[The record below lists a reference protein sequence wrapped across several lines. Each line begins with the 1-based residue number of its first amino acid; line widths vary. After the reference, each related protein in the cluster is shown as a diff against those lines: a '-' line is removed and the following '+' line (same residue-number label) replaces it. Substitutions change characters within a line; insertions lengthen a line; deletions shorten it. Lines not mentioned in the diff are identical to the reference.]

1 MWSKIYVSCFM
12 KTQIIWQ
19 WDRTLN
25 FELSVVI
32 YHFCNFK
39 FRHSISIYWLSY
51 FLFNL
56 LGVAI
61 CESHNAYLWAVSK
74 INSKLI
80 VQVAPERVRRWRLG
94 QLQYFEPDSAKYA
107 CIFYNFSEL
116 KTEFSMNSSEAPK
129 SSHRCLN
136 EI

>member
-1 MWSKIYVSCFM
+1 M

-61 CESHNAYLWAVSK
+61 CESHNAYLWAVNK

-80 VQVAPERVRRWRLG
+80 VQAALERVRRWRLG

-107 CIFYNFSEL
+107 CIFITF
-116 KTEFSMNSSEAPK
+116 
-129 SSHRCLN
+129 LN
-136 EI
+136 